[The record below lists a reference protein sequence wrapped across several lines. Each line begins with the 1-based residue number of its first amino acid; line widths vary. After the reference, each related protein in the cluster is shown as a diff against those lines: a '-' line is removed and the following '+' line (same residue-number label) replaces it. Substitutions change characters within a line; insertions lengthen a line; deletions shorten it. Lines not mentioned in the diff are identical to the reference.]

1 MAFIPSIT
9 VMNTNK
15 SIDENNRTLFVTGGT
30 GLVGSRLLPR
40 LVKSGY
46 ECRALVR
53 LGKSLPPGVTPIEG
67 DILDPESFAKALDG
81 VSAVIH
87 LAALLRT
94 SDLDEIWK
102 VNLEGTRNLLAA
114 AKTHSPSA
122 RFIMSSTSLVY
133 GGNAP
138 RPGREDDEV
147 APEMAY
153 PASKVAAEKELRDS
167 GLTWSILRFGFVYGE
182 KDGHLESLPRLAPA
196 FKLHPAAKLSLIHHQ
211 DIAAFIDLALTGAL
225 DGKIVNTV
233 DDAPTSIYELCDL
246 VGDPIAPSAEPLS
259 NPWWGHADGSLSRRL
274 GFQPTIRTVY
284 QAAHQRLI

>member
-1 MAFIPSIT
+1 M
-9 VMNTNK
+9 NK

-40 LVKSGY
+40 LVKAGF

-53 LGKSLPPGVTPIEG
+53 SGKTLPPGVVPIEG
-67 DILDPESFAKALDG
+67 DILDPESFAKAIAG
-81 VSAVIH
+81 VSAIIH

-94 SDLDEIWK
+94 TDSDEIWR
-102 VNLEGTRNLLAA
+102 VNLEGTRNLIAV
-114 AKTHSPSA
+114 AKTHAPSA

-133 GGNAP
+133 NANTP

-147 APEMAY
+147 TPEMAY

-182 KDGHLESLPRLAPA
+182 KDGHLESLPGLAPA

-211 DIAAFIDLALTGAL
+211 DIAAFVDLALTGAL
-225 DGKIVNTV
+225 DGQTVNTV

-246 VGDPIAPSAEPLS
+246 VGEPIAPSSEPLQ
-259 NPWWGHADGSLSRRL
+259 NPWWAHVDGSLSRRL
-274 GFQPTIRTVY
+274 GFQPAIRTVY
-284 QAAHQRLI
+284 QAAQQGLL